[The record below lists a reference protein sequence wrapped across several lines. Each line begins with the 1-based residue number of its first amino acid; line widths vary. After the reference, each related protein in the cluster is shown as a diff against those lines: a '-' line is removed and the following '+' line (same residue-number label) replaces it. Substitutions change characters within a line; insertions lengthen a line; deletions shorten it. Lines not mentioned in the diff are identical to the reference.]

1 MNYAEKELREA
12 MAYLDEA
19 RANLAAI
26 QSIQRALQLGD
37 PVQVTFRSTRA
48 TVTALTP
55 SKASE
60 KLLLKLEDQATER
73 VANLE
78 KQEVYWCQEVAHVDK
93 QRQLNL
99 ALREEPNKN
108 LNDFRAEEE
117 QAMQGAGDAHAEYQR
132 QQGQSTPI
140 SSPA

>member
-19 RANLAAI
+19 RANLTAI
-26 QSIQRALQLGD
+26 QAIQRALKLGD

-48 TVTALTP
+48 TVTTLAP
-55 SKASE
+55 SKSSE

-78 KQEVYWCQEVAHVDK
+78 KQEVYWCQEVAHMDK
-93 QRQLNL
+93 RRQLNL
-99 ALREEPNKN
+99 ALREEPSKS

-117 QAMQGAGDAHAEYQR
+117 EQFIQGAREAHAEHQR
-132 QQGQSTPI
+132 QNANTQ
-140 SSPA
+140 PA

>member
-19 RANLAAI
+19 RANLIAI
-26 QSIQRALQLGD
+26 QAIQRALQLGD

-48 TVTALTP
+48 TVTTLAP
-55 SKASE
+55 SKSSE

-73 VANLE
+73 VASLE
-78 KQEVYWCQEVAHVDK
+78 KQEVYWCQEVAHMDK
-93 QRQLNL
+93 QRQLNF
-99 ALREEPNKN
+99 ALREEPSKS

-117 QAMQGAGDAHAEYQR
+117 QFVQGAREAHAEHQR
-132 QQGQSTPI
+132 QNANTQ
-140 SSPA
+140 PA

>member
-26 QSIQRALQLGD
+26 QAIQRALQLGD

-60 KLLLKLEDQATER
+60 KLLLKLEGQATER

-78 KQEVYWCQEVAHVDK
+78 KQEVYWCQEVAHMDK
-93 QRQLNL
+93 QRKLNM
-99 ALREEPNKN
+99 ALREEPSKS

-117 QAMQGAGDAHAEYQR
+117 QAVQGARDAHTEYQR
-132 QQGQSTPI
+132 QNANTQ
-140 SSPA
+140 PA

>member
-12 MAYLDEA
+12 MAYLDKA

-26 QSIQRALQLGD
+26 QAIQRALQLGD

-78 KQEVYWCQEVAHVDK
+78 KQEVYWCQEVAHTDK

-99 ALREEPNKN
+99 ALREEPSKS
-108 LNDFRAEEE
+108 LNDFRAREE
-117 QAMQGAGDAHAEYQR
+117 QLAQGARDAHVEYQR
-132 QQGQSTPI
+132 QQADTQL
-140 SSPA
+140 A

>member
-26 QSIQRALQLGD
+26 RAIQRALQLGD
-37 PVQVTFRSTRA
+37 PVQVTFRSPRA
-48 TVTALTP
+48 AVTALTP

-60 KLLLKLEDQATER
+60 KLLLKLETEASER
-73 VANLE
+73 VAHLE
-78 KQEVYWCQEVAHVDK
+78 EQEVYWCQEVALVDQ
-93 QRQLNL
+93 QRQLNR
-99 ALREEPNKN
+99 ALREAPDKS

-117 QAMQGAGDAHAEYQR
+117 QEAQGERHAHAEDE
-132 QQGQSTPI
+132 QQHASTPL
-140 SSPA
+140 S

>member
-26 QSIQRALQLGD
+26 QAIQRALQLGD

-48 TVTALTP
+48 TVTALT
-55 SKASE
+55 SGKASE

-73 VANLE
+73 VTNLE
-78 KQEVYWCQEVAHVDK
+78 RQEVYWCQEVAHVDK

-99 ALREEPNKN
+99 ALREEPGKS
-108 LNDFRAEEE
+108 LNDFRAEEGS
-117 QAMQGAGDAHAEYQR
+117 ALKGARNAHAEYQR
-132 QQGQSTPI
+132 QQGQTAPV

>member
-26 QSIQRALQLGD
+26 QAIQRALQLGD

-55 SKASE
+55 GKASE

-78 KQEVYWCQEVAHVDK
+78 KQEVYWCQEVAHMDK
-93 QRQLNL
+93 QRQLNF
-99 ALREEPNKN
+99 ALREQPDKS

-117 QAMQGAGDAHAEYQR
+117 HLTQGACEAHSEYQR
-132 QQGQSTPI
+132 QQAGTQPV
-140 SSPA
+140 

>member
-26 QSIQRALQLGD
+26 RTILRALQLGD
-37 PVQVTFRSTRA
+37 PVQVTLRSTRA
-48 TVTALTP
+48 TVTALAP

-60 KLLLKLEDQATER
+60 KLLFKLEEEACER

-78 KQEVYWCQEVAHVDK
+78 KQEVYWCQEVAHVDR
-93 QRQLNL
+93 QRLLNL
-99 ALREEPNKN
+99 ALREEPGKS

-117 QAMQGAGDAHAEYQR
+117 QQAQSRQDSHAEHER
-132 QQGQSTPI
+132 QQATTPL
-140 SSPA
+140 S

>member
-26 QSIQRALQLGD
+26 QAIQRALQLGD

-73 VANLE
+73 VSNLE
-78 KQEVYWCQEVAHVDK
+78 KQEVYWCQEVAHADK
-93 QRQLNL
+93 QHQLNL
-99 ALREEPNKN
+99 TLRKDPSMSI
-108 LNDFRAEEE
+108 NDFRAQEE
-117 QAMQGAGDAHAEYQR
+117 QLAQGARDAHAECQR
-132 QQGQSTPI
+132 QQANTQ
-140 SSPA
+140 PA

>member
-26 QSIQRALQLGD
+26 QAIQRALQLGD

-48 TVTALTP
+48 SVTALTP

-73 VANLE
+73 VSNLE
-78 KQEVYWCQEVAHVDK
+78 KQEVYWCQEVAHADK

-99 ALREEPNKN
+99 ALREEPSMS
-108 LNDFRAEEE
+108 LNDFRAQEE
-117 QAMQGAGDAHAEYQR
+117 QLAQGARNAHVDYQR
-132 QQGQSTPI
+132 QQADTQL
-140 SSPA
+140 A

>member
-26 QSIQRALQLGD
+26 QAIQRALQLGD

-73 VANLE
+73 VYNLE
-78 KQEVYWCQEVAHVDK
+78 KQEVYWCQEVAHADK

-99 ALREEPNKN
+99 ALREEPSKS
-108 LNDFRAEEE
+108 LNDFRAHEE
-117 QAMQGAGDAHAEYQR
+117 QLAQGARDAHAEYQR
-132 QQGQSTPI
+132 QQADTQL
-140 SSPA
+140 A

>member
-12 MAYLDEA
+12 MTYLDEA

-26 QSIQRALQLGD
+26 QAIQRALQLGD

-55 SKASE
+55 SKISE
-60 KLLLKLEDQATER
+60 KLLLKLEDQATDR
-73 VANLE
+73 VSNLE
-78 KQEVYWCQEVAHVDK
+78 KQEVYWCQEVAHADK

-99 ALREEPNKN
+99 ALREEPNMSI
-108 LNDFRAEEE
+108 NDFRAQEKPL
-117 QAMQGAGDAHAEYQR
+117 AQGARDARAEYQS
-132 QQGQSTPI
+132 QHTDTQL
-140 SSPA
+140 A